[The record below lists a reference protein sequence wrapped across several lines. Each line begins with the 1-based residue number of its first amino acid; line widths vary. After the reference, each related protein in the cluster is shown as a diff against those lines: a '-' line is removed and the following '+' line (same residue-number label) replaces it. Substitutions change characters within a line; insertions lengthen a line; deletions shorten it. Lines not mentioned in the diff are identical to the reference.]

1 MRVFKIRCSAT
12 GPEMLNRN
20 CKEIGWI
27 ILKWAIVRLAWR
39 TQSWMYFRF
48 SGVVCFEA
56 LIGVDSNA
64 ASVVALATSSRLSAR
79 EKYAHTN
86 CTETNKINNNKYVF
100 PTIPLFV
107 RKFRRRLFECSLFL
121 LNITSSKNKQAK
133 PTILLLMPGNKIN
146 FRMTKENAFNYV
158 WASENQPARCWRW
171 D

>member
-1 MRVFKIRCSAT
+1 MRVFKIMCSAT
-12 GPEMLNRN
+12 SDRTGAESKLHRNSLNITAYVWHVWHDGGN
-20 CKEIGWI
+20 LGCIFVF
-27 ILKWAIVRLAWR
+27 LSTSVSRLWSVLTPTQLPWLLCRRHLHERHMR
-39 TQSWMYFRF
+39 TQI
-48 SGVVCFEA
+48 A
-56 LIGVDSNA
+56 P
-64 ASVVALATSSRLSAR
+64 
-79 EKYAHTN
+79 
-86 CTETNKINNNKYVF
+86 TNKTDKNTYVF
-100 PTIPLFV
+100 PKRLFFL